1 MATEK
6 RTIFLAC
13 VTLTVYAL
21 SGLLQQGKLLYPFP
35 LNEFIFLGISA
46 YIAIRNF
53 KQQKLLYSLLILAAI
68 SFVAC
73 RSYNWNLIL
82 SSESM
87 ERLDH
92 GYTTDVFYVLF
103 YGILST
109 LTYQL
114 AKNNSHQI
122 HLPTYLSSILLI
134 LFGSI
139 FALDSIC
146 ILGILVQVKTFY
158 HKENTTTTPF
168 VYLYSFLAF
177 LLATKELTLFLA

>member
-21 SGLLQQGKLLYPFP
+21 SGLLQQGKFLYPFP
-35 LNEFIFLGISA
+35 LNEFIFFGISA

-53 KQQKLLYSLLILAAI
+53 KQQKPLYTLLILAAI
-68 SFVAC
+68 SFVAS

-109 LTYQL
+109 LTYKL

-134 LFGSI
+134 LLGSI

-146 ILGILVQVKTFY
+146 ILGIVVQVKTFY

>member
-1 MATEK
+1 
-6 RTIFLAC
+6 
-13 VTLTVYAL
+13 
-21 SGLLQQGKLLYPFP
+21 
-35 LNEFIFLGISA
+35 
-46 YIAIRNF
+46 
-53 KQQKLLYSLLILAAI
+53 
-68 SFVAC
+68 
-73 RSYNWNLIL
+73 
-82 SSESM
+82 M

-109 LTYQL
+109 LTFQL
-114 AKNNSHQI
+114 AKNNSHRV

-134 LFGSI
+134 LVGSI

-146 ILGILVQVKTFY
+146 IIGILVQVKTFY
-158 HKENTTTTPF
+158 NKENTTTAPF

>member
-21 SGLLQQGKLLYPFP
+21 SGLLQQGKFLYPFP
-35 LNEFIFLGISA
+35 LNEFIFLGIST
-46 YIAIRNF
+46 YIAISNF
-53 KQQKLLYSLLILAAI
+53 KQHKLLYTLLILAAI
-68 SFVAC
+68 SFIAC

-87 ERLDH
+87 ERLDR

-114 AKNNSHQI
+114 AKTNSEGM
-122 HLPTYLSSILLI
+122 HLPTYLVSILLI
-134 LFGSI
+134 LLGSI
-139 FALDSIC
+139 FAVDSIC
-146 ILGILVQVKTFY
+146 ILGILLQVKTFY

>member
-1 MATEK
+1 
-6 RTIFLAC
+6 
-13 VTLTVYAL
+13 
-21 SGLLQQGKLLYPFP
+21 
-35 LNEFIFLGISA
+35 
-46 YIAIRNF
+46 
-53 KQQKLLYSLLILAAI
+53 
-68 SFVAC
+68 
-73 RSYNWNLIL
+73 
-82 SSESM
+82 M
-87 ERLDH
+87 ERLDR

-114 AKNNSHQI
+114 AKTNSEGM
-122 HLPTYLSSILLI
+122 HLPTYLVSILLI

-146 ILGILVQVKTFY
+146 IIGILVQVKTFY
-158 HKENTTTTPF
+158 HNENTTTTPF

>member
-21 SGLLQQGKLLYPFP
+21 SGLLQQGKFLYPFP
-35 LNEFIFLGISA
+35 LNEFIFIGISA

-53 KQQKLLYSLLILAAI
+53 KQQKLLYSLLVFAAI
-68 SFVAC
+68 SFVAS
-73 RSYNWNLIL
+73 RSYNWNIIL
-82 SSESM
+82 NSESM

-109 LTYQL
+109 LTFQL
-114 AKNNSHQI
+114 AKNNSHRV

-134 LFGSI
+134 LVGSI

-146 ILGILVQVKTFY
+146 IIGILVQVKTFY
-158 HKENTTTTPF
+158 NKENTTTAPF

>member
-21 SGLLQQGKLLYPFP
+21 SGLFQQGKFLYPFP
-35 LNEFIFLGISA
+35 LNEFIFFGIST

-53 KQQKLLYSLLILAAI
+53 NQQKILYSLLVFAAI
-68 SFVAC
+68 SFVA
-73 RSYNWNLIL
+73 SKTYNWNLIL

-103 YGILST
+103 YGVLST
-109 LTYQL
+109 LTFHL
-114 AKNNSHQI
+114 TKNNLKRV

-134 LFGSI
+134 LLGSI
-139 FALDSIC
+139 FGLDSIC

-158 HKENTTTTPF
+158 NKENTTTTPF
-168 VYLYSFLAF
+168 AYLYSFLAF

>member
-21 SGLLQQGKLLYPFP
+21 SGLLQQGKFLYPFP

-53 KQQKLLYSLLILAAI
+53 KQQKLLYNLLILAAI

-114 AKNNSHQI
+114 AKTNSEGM
-122 HLPTYLSSILLI
+122 HLPTYLVSILLI

-146 ILGILVQVKTFY
+146 IIGILVQVKTFY
-158 HKENTTTTPF
+158 HNENTTTTPF

>member
-21 SGLLQQGKLLYPFP
+21 SGLLQQGKFLYPFP
-35 LNEFIFLGISA
+35 LNEFIFLGIST

-53 KQQKLLYSLLILAAI
+53 KQQKPLYTLLILAAI
-68 SFVAC
+68 SFVAS

-109 LTYQL
+109 LTFQL
-114 AKNNSHQI
+114 AKNNSHRV

-134 LFGSI
+134 LVGSI

-158 HKENTTTTPF
+158 IKENTTTTPF

>member
-21 SGLLQQGKLLYPFP
+21 SGLLQQGKFLYPFP
-35 LNEFIFLGISA
+35 LNEFIFLGIST

-53 KQQKLLYSLLILAAI
+53 KQQKLIYSLLILAAI
-68 SFVAC
+68 SFIAC

-87 ERLDH
+87 ERLDR

-114 AKNNSHQI
+114 AKTNSEGM
-122 HLPTYLSSILLI
+122 HLPTYLVSILLI
-134 LFGSI
+134 LLGSI
-139 FALDSIC
+139 FAVDSIC
-146 ILGILVQVKTFY
+146 ILGILLQVKTFY

-168 VYLYSFLAF
+168 VNLYSFLTF

>member
-21 SGLLQQGKLLYPFP
+21 SGLLQQGKFLYPFP
-35 LNEFIFLGISA
+35 LNEFIFFGIST

-53 KQQKLLYSLLILAAI
+53 NQQKILYSLLVFAAI
-68 SFVAC
+68 SFVAS
-73 RSYNWNLIL
+73 RSYNWNLFL

-92 GYTTDVFYVLF
+92 SYTTDVFYLLF

-109 LTYQL
+109 LTYKL

-122 HLPTYLSSILLI
+122 HLTTYFSSILLI
-134 LFGSI
+134 LLGSI

>member
-6 RTIFLAC
+6 RTIFLTS

-21 SGLLQQGKLLYPFP
+21 SGLLQQGKFLYPFP
-35 LNEFIFLGISA
+35 LNEFIFFGIST
-46 YIAIRNF
+46 YIAIRNY
-53 KQQKLLYSLLILAAI
+53 KEQKLLYTLLILAAI

-87 ERLDH
+87 ERLDCS
-92 GYTTDVFYVLF
+92 YTTDVFYVLF

-114 AKNNSHQI
+114 AKTNSEGI
-122 HLPTYLSSILLI
+122 HLPTYLVSILLI

-158 HKENTTTTPF
+158 NKENTSTTPF
-168 VYLYSFLAF
+168 VNLYSFLAF